1 MTPEVRRGVVK
12 WVAQAALGLIGYA
25 AVLFISAGTL
35 RWFWGWAFIT
45 VLGLSLIAHPLLL
58 IPINPELLAERQK
71 GMLDE
76 GVESWDKKITMLSGM
91 MMVLSWVVAGLDY
104 RWGWTPPLPL
114 VVHLAGLLFTILGYG
129 LFLWAMVSNAFF
141 AEGVRIQKERGHTVA
156 NGGPYTVVRHPGYVG
171 AITAQMATPFVLG
184 SFWALIPSLILAAL
198 FILRTSLEDKTLTAE
213 LPGYEAYKEK
223 TRYRLVPGVW

>member
-1 MTPEVRRGVVK
+1 MTADVRVGVVK
-12 WVAQAALGLIGYA
+12 WIAQAAFGLVGYA
-25 AVLFISAGTL
+25 AVLFLSAGTL

-104 RWGWTPPLPL
+104 RWGWTPLLPL
-114 VVHLAGLLFTILGYG
+114 SYTPMRSKWGRRD
-129 LFLWAMVSNAFF
+129 SNS
-141 AEGVRIQKERGHTVA
+141 R
-156 NGGPYTVVRHPGYVG
+156 
-171 AITAQMATPFVLG
+171 
-184 SFWALIPSLILAAL
+184 
-198 FILRTSLEDKTLTAE
+198 RTD
-213 LPGYEAYKEK
+213 
-223 TRYRLVPGVW
+223 

>member
-104 RWGWTPPLPL
+104 RWGWTPPLRL
-114 VVHLAGLLFTILGYG
+114 VVHMAGLLFTILGYG

>member
-1 MTPEVRRGVVK
+1 
-12 WVAQAALGLIGYA
+12 
-25 AVLFISAGTL
+25 
-35 RWFWGWAFIT
+35 
-45 VLGLSLIAHPLLL
+45 
-58 IPINPELLAERQK
+58 
-71 GMLDE
+71 
-76 GVESWDKKITMLSGM
+76 
-91 MMVLSWVVAGLDY
+91 MVLSWVVAGLDY
-104 RWGWTPPLPL
+104 RWGWTPLLPL

-156 NGGPYTVVRHPGYVG
+156 TGGPYTVVRHPGYVG

>member
-12 WVAQAALGLIGYA
+12 WVAQAVLGLIGYA

-156 NGGPYTVVRHPGYVG
+156 TGGPYTVVRHPGYVG